1 MDDFEYSKHAMDMII
16 EREIDKR
23 WISDTI
29 TKPDYTK
36 FVSEEEFHYIKQINE
51 YGNRFLRVVV
61 NPKIQPKKIITIFFD
76 RRLRR

>member
-16 EREIDKR
+16 ERKIDKR

-36 FVSEEEFHYIKQINE
+36 FVSEEEFHYIKQIN
-51 YGNRFLRVVV
+51 
-61 NPKIQPKKIITIFFD
+61 
-76 RRLRR
+76 